1 MNITDLVD
9 DLTLPR
15 NVRVA
20 TDEGSTWATEDAL
33 LAQLLEAVSSSV
45 NSGSGAGGAPNT
57 RNLIDTDAL
66 HILGMIV
73 TQVGDWCRM
82 VGAPTTKDASTDLR
96 SWYDRYSAF
105 EGDSL
110 DAAYIRVLNGWVN
123 QIRDAIIPPHRP
135 IELFGVICPD
145 TAITDDGLIPQHMLK
160 AWVEGQTDEP
170 VAKCVCGLTWRG
182 WMDIRALSYS
192 AEQYAHSV
200 GGAS

>member
-15 NVRVA
+15 NVRVE

-33 LAQLLEAVSSSV
+33 LAQLLEAVTSSMV
-45 NSGSGAGGAPNT
+45 PGGPGGSSPAE
-57 RNLIDTDAL
+57 RNLINTDAL
-66 HILGMIV
+66 HMLGMIV

-82 VGAPTTKDASTDLR
+82 VNAPTTKDAATDLR

-123 QIRDAIIPPHRP
+123 QIRETLIPPHRP
-135 IELFGVICPD
+135 IELFGVTCPD
-145 TAITDDGLIPQHMLK
+145 TTVTDGELGVSHSLR
-160 AWVEGQTDEP
+160 AWVEHSTGDP
-170 VAKCVCGLTWRG
+170 VAKCTCGIVWRG
-182 WMDIRALSYS
+182 WQDIRALSYE
-192 AEQYAHSV
+192 AEHNGHSV
-200 GGAS
+200 GAAL